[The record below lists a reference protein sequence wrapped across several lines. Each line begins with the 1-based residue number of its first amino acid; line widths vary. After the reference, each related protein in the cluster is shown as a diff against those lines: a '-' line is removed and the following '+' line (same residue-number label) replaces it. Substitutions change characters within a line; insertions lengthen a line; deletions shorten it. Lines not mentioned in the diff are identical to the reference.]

1 MHFLDEVLFQDG
13 VHIDDLPLLGNTHV
27 VLGILSSCV
36 ACRPFYFTLTIPPS
50 SFMYFLVS
58 FDMRVM
64 QLCGD
69 IMSMIV

>member
-1 MHFLDEVLFQDG
+1 MHFLDEVLFQDMLY
-13 VHIDDLPLLGNTHV
+13 INDLPLLGNSHV

-36 ACRPFYFTLTIPPS
+36 ACRPSYFTQIVLPS

-64 QLCGD
+64 QVCGD
-69 IMSMIV
+69 IMSMII